1 MFTIVI
7 TLYNIKALAKKPFI
21 GIKFPPMPV
30 TKDRN
35 YLSNSEALTIKLPP
49 WSEQS
54 NHKVEDDLE
63 FFQFIRRNQIK

>member
-1 MFTIVI
+1 MFTIVSEF
-7 TLYNIKALAKKPFI
+7 YEYYKALAKKPFV

-49 WSEQS
+49 WSE
-54 NHKVEDDLE
+54 
-63 FFQFIRRNQIK
+63 